1 MLMIIMMQTPN
12 PASEEASRSVVRDF
26 ITSVMTNNNS
36 ILNNDSDNNIQHLE
50 RDSHLSM
57 LRFIGALF
65 GKAIYE
71 VMIYDDDDDDGGGV
85 YDVMKLHQP
94 HHHDAC
100 MLWICRVYW

>member
-1 MLMIIMMQTPN
+1 MLIMIQTPN
-12 PASEEASRSVVRDF
+12 PASAEASRSVVRDF

-36 ILNNDSDNNIQHLE
+36 NYINDNDNNIQHLE

-71 VMIYDDDDDDGGGV
+71 VMIYDDDGDDDGGGV
-85 YDVMKLHQP
+85 YNVLKSHQP
-94 HHHDAC
+94 HHHDVC
-100 MLWICRVYW
+100 MMWICRVYW